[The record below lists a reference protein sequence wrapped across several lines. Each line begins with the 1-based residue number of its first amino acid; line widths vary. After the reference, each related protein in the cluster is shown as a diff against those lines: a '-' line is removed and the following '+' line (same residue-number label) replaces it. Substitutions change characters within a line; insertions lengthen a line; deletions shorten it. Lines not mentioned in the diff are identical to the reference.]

1 MVSGLVGRSV
11 GWKVGCCGSGVWSI
25 GRLAIESLVWLFGG
39 KVGRC
44 VGHLVCGQLEDW
56 SVRLLVG

>member
-1 MVSGLVGRSV
+1 MVIGLVGRSV
-11 GWKVGCCGSGVWSI
+11 GWKVGCCGSSVLSI
-25 GRLAIESLVWLFGG
+25 GRLVTESLVSLFGW

-44 VGHLVCGQLEDW
+44 VGRLVCGRLEDW